1 MKQLKYFMFV
11 AAVALAIVGCRK
23 PVEVSFDK
31 ETQEIDAQGG
41 SIELALK
48 SNGEWAIALT
58 EGWIMVSPMSGS
70 GDATILLTV
79 APNKTSASRSAE
91 IKATTKDNT
100 ATMTLTQNASQ
111 DPDPDPEPD
120 PDPDPDPEPQYY
132 INVDPQAIQCSE
144 EGGEFTV
151 EVSSNI
157 EWEVTTPQWVTSS
170 MTSGANDATL
180 TLTISPIEG
189 ELSVSREGE
198 VVISGLDSISAKVI
212 VVQKVL
218 PVPGIELVPKILNY
232 VSAGD
237 TKTVTVATV
246 DDWVAA
252 IGADWVTLNHTAG
265 HGETEISVTVGENP
279 LYVERQ
285 TTVVFTTIGGV
296 QAMLSVRQE
305 ASVDPHFLEVSPLE
319 FQFDKNGGEQEI
331 SVGCDTDWAFELN
344 CDWLSLSQPSGTGN
358 ATVILSAEPNPY
370 TESRAFVFH
379 IKSGELNAELTV
391 TQAPGDEPL
400 YADFEMDTLFV
411 SANGGIQHVQLNS
424 NTTWQLQATEWI
436 SLLTN
441 SGEGNVSCGF
451 VVDIN
456 SGHDVRVGYLNVV
469 HNGQELGTL
478 VIVQEG
484 WVDILETD
492 ITQLDVHPEG
502 GEFEIQVSSNQSW
515 TVNLDVNWMRCE
527 PMSGFGNKTLILKVD
542 AMSSAHPRTGH
553 IKLSGSTGM
562 VVIVTVDQH

>member
-11 AAVALAIVGCRK
+11 AAMALAIVGCRK

-31 ETQEIDAQGG
+31 ATQEIDAQGG

-48 SNGEWAIALT
+48 SNGEWTIAQT

-79 APNKTSASRSAE
+79 APNKTSVSRSAE

-100 ATMTLTQNASQ
+100 ATMTLSQNASQ
-111 DPDPDPEPD
+111 DPDPEPDPEPD
-120 PDPDPDPEPQYY
+120 PGPQYY
-132 INVDPQAIQCSE
+132 INVDPQAIQCSA

-189 ELSVSREGE
+189 DEISSREGE
-198 VVISGLDSISAKVI
+198 VVISGLDSISAKII
-212 VVQKVL
+212 VVQNVL
-218 PVPGIELVPKILNY
+218 PTPGIELMPKILDFG
-232 VSAGD
+232 SAGD
-237 TKTVTVATV
+237 TKTVTVTTE
-246 DDWVAA
+246 DNWVAA
-252 IGADWVTLNHTAG
+252 IEADWVTLNQTAG
-265 HGETEISVTVGENP
+265 QGDTEISVTVGENP

-285 TTVVFTTIGGV
+285 TMVIFTTLGGV
-296 QAMLSVRQE
+296 QALLTVRQE

-319 FQFDKNGGEQEI
+319 FQFDKNGGEKEI
-331 SVGCDTDWAFELN
+331 SVGCNTNWEFELN

-370 TESRAFVFH
+370 IESRTIVFY

-400 YADFEMDTLFV
+400 YADFELDTLFV
-411 SANGGIQHVQLNS
+411 PVNGGIQHVQLTS
-424 NTTWQLQATEWI
+424 NTTWQLQASEWI

-441 SGEGNVSCGF
+441 SGEGNASCGF

-456 SGHDVRVGYLNVV
+456 SGYDERVGYLNVV

-478 VIVQEG
+478 VILQEG

-502 GEFEIQVSSNQSW
+502 GEFEIQVSANQSW
-515 TVNLDVNWMRCE
+515 AVNLDVDWMRCE